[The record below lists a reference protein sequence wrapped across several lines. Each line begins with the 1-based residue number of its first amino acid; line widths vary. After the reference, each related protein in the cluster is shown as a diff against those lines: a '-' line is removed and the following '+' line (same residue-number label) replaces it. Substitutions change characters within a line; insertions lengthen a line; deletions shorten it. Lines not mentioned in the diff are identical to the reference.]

1 MRNTGTVKQNGQ
13 DKNFNGYGGIEDLEK
28 YIVFEYGTGWELKK
42 SKFIHGVPNFK
53 QSSLGPDDNNCTLAA
68 ITRIMKYYSEQ
79 GLKKIPNDVSVIYG
93 IVREIGV
100 RHGYDPDK
108 SGLLR
113 DLFVYTPFEIKTMVR
128 DAWNSFGYAKSRSQN
143 VYLNKIKTIR
153 DNIDDMNP
161 VLLNIAGGDY
171 KGHTVSVVGYRI
183 FGSSREASSDK
194 VFVMVIDGWSET
206 KRFIDWGKFG
216 NTLANVTKII

>member
-1 MRNTGTVKQNGQ
+1 MRNMNTVKQNGQ
-13 DKNFNGYGGIEDLEK
+13 NKNFNGYGGIEDLEK
-28 YIVFEYGTGWELKK
+28 YMAFEYGTGWELKK
-42 SKFIHGVPNFK
+42 SKLITGVPNFK

-68 ITRIMKYYSEQ
+68 ITRIMKYYQEQ
-79 GLKKIPNDVSVIYG
+79 GLNKIPENIAEIYG

-100 RHGYDPDK
+100 RHGYNPGK

-128 DAWNSFGYAKSRSQN
+128 DTWKSFGYSKSSSQN
-143 VYLNKIKTIR
+143 IYLKKIKSIR
-153 DNIDDMNP
+153 DNVDDMNP
-161 VLLNIAGGDY
+161 VLLNIARGDY

-183 FGSSREASSDK
+183 FGSSRETSADK
-194 VFVMVIDGWSET
+194 IFIMVIDGWSET
-206 KRFIDWGKFG
+206 RRYIDWSRFG